1 MYYFVMYE
9 WALSSYGTFQ
19 EEVWVELWQNK
30 IYSQSSLS
38 KSGHFRKLN
47 FVIFVANS
55 FQIIIFLSFLQKFKL
70 FVSSQPE
77 VVTETPCRILAL
89 DTLISSA
96 GDFLCSGKIWI
107 LYQQQQC
114 HVFGVKKH
122 NLLFFVVVFIVHILL
137 QYYCK
142 MYTHIIFIYIYFLNF
157 QKFPKICS
165 HKKKEQK

>member
-38 KSGHFRKLN
+38 KSGHLRKLN

-70 FVSSQPE
+70 FVSSQLE
-77 VVTETPCRILAL
+77 VVTDTPCRILAL

-107 LYQQQQC
+107 FVSTTTVARFWGQKAQFV
-114 HVFGVKKH
+114 VF
-122 NLLFFVVVFIVHILL
+122 LLFLL
-137 QYYCK
+137 
-142 MYTHIIFIYIYFLNF
+142 YIYYYNITVKWHAHYFYLNLFLKF
-157 QKFPKICS
+157 QEISKNM
-165 HKKKEQK
+165 

>member
-38 KSGHFRKLN
+38 KSGHLRKLN

-55 FQIIIFLSFLQKFKL
+55 FQIIIFCHFCKNLNYLFRLNPRWLQRL
-70 FVSSQPE
+70 
-77 VVTETPCRILAL
+77 LA
-89 DTLISSA
+89 SA

-107 LYQQQQC
+107 FVSTTTVARFWGQKAQFV
-114 HVFGVKKH
+114 VF
-122 NLLFFVVVFIVHILL
+122 LLFLL
-137 QYYCK
+137 
-142 MYTHIIFIYIYFLNF
+142 YIYYYNITVKWHAHYFYLHLFLKF
-157 QKFPKICS
+157 QEISKNM
-165 HKKKEQK
+165 